1 LRMPLR
7 SLTRYRMGSMNE
19 TALAV
24 GGCLTN
30 GIQF

>member
-1 LRMPLR
+1 VVDRV
-7 SLTRYRMGSMNE
+7 GSENE